1 MKQIFK
7 CCTLYHLLIAY
18 LIIRENDLQDSA
30 CIIETMSKRRAN
42 LLSAAE
48 GIRKKGCN
56 VEVIIESN
64 QIKRTLLDVMAF
76 NKYKGGINT
85 TTYNFRWN
93 LENVYKD
100 AIVYCKLSNS
110 LVLIEDGQQMV
121 SNTTGDQYTRN
132 VKKMFG
138 FTLQN
143 FLPKTIKIFVSDPS
157 KYTTMLPLEKIEK
170 LECLEAIKND
180 SKLREEIKDIF
191 SLKMNN
197 SGELQ
202 DMSYKSKLRGV
213 VFTQPLSED
222 GYISENEKIEIYRKI
237 IEFYEQYGTVDLKV
251 HPRDSTDYTMLGC
264 IIFGKEWPSELLDLV
279 GVYYDFAIGIC
290 TSAIVSSS
298 AKYKMN
304 LNENYLHDKKLQ
316 LIPLKI
322 E

>member
-48 GIRKKGCN
+48 GIREKGYN

-76 NKYKGGINT
+76 NKYKGKTNT

-93 LENVYKD
+93 LDNVYKD
-100 AIVYCKLSNS
+100 AIVYCKLSNN

-132 VKKMFG
+132 VKKRFG

-157 KYTTMLPLEKIEK
+157 KYTRMLPLEKIEK

-180 SKLREEIKDIF
+180 SKLQEEIKDIF
-191 SLKMNN
+191 SLKINN

-202 DMSYKSKLRGV
+202 DMSFKSKLRGV

-222 GYISENEKIEIYRKI
+222 GYISENEKIETYRKI
-237 IEFYEQYGTVDLKV
+237 I
-251 HPRDSTDYTMLGC
+251 
-264 IIFGKEWPSELLDLV
+264 
-279 GVYYDFAIGIC
+279 
-290 TSAIVSSS
+290 
-298 AKYKMN
+298 
-304 LNENYLHDKKLQ
+304 
-316 LIPLKI
+316 
-322 E
+322 